1 MLQPVKT
8 VDGPGIL
15 TLMTAPRALTK
26 WTVGEMANIA
36 RGWPMPLEPIG
47 IDHHPGRG
55 GKPAIKTPIVRDGAA
70 GVLSRFQSDH
80 PSEARIRVN
89 A

>member
-1 MLQPVKT
+1 
-8 VDGPGIL
+8 
-15 TLMTAPRALTK
+15 
-26 WTVGEMANIA
+26 
-36 RGWPMPLEPIG
+36 MPLEPIG